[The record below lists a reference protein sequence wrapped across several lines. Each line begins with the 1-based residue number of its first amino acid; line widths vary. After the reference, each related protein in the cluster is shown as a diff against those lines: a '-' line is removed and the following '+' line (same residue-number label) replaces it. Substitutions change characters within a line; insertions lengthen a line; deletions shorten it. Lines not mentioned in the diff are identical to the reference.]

1 MLKVYNSLS
10 RTKEEFKSLEPG
22 KVKMYCCGPTV
33 YDFLHVGNFRGAVV
47 YNFVRN
53 WLEKSGYQVNYVYN
67 FTDVDDKIIN
77 RAIKENT
84 TAKVVAETYIEEFK
98 KDFASLGLKPHTHNP
113 RVTEH
118 MDGIVRLIEDLIV
131 NKKAYVV
138 QGEVFFSIRSFP
150 DYGKLS
156 NRKIDDMEAG
166 SRIEVDA
173 KKQDPL
179 DFTLWKPAKPGEQSW
194 PSPWSEGRPGWHIE
208 CSCMIRDILGEQID
222 IHGGG
227 MDLIFPHH
235 ENEIAQGEGA
245 SGKPYAK
252 YWLHNN
258 MFMFSGAKMSKS
270 LGNIKTMRSFLQEY
284 PAEIFKYLVMSV
296 HYRSESEFS
305 EATIAQSISGLARI
319 YSALKLANDAVGN
332 GASHGAASG
341 TVSAAVSVGFA
352 QPVVDSPVVKEFA
365 KSLQAAQLQMNDAY
379 NDDFNTAKALGDV
392 FEIVR
397 LFNQKIKPGSKQT
410 PDTRSMAA
418 LFLNFISENGT
429 MMALFGEPP
438 KEFLRSLDEMLIRQ
452 KKLDITVIENL
463 VAQRW
468 EAKKQKDFATADSLR
483 AELVSMGIDVRDAAS
498 ESTWEVIK

>member
-1 MLKVYNSLS
+1 MALKVYNSLS
-10 RTKEEFKSLEPG
+10 RKKEDFQSLEVG

-53 WLEKSGYQVNYVYN
+53 WLEKSGYQVNFVYN

-84 TAKVVAETYIEEFK
+84 TAKAIAEKYIEEFK
-98 KDFASLGLKPHTHNP
+98 KDFSHLGLRPHNHNP

-118 MDGIVRLIEDLIV
+118 IDGIIRLIQKLID

-138 QGEVFFSIRSFP
+138 EGEVFYSIRSFP
-150 DYGKLS
+150 QYGKLS
-156 NRKIDDMEAG
+156 NRKVDDMEAG
-166 SRIEVDA
+166 ARVEIDV
-173 KKQDPL
+173 KKQDAL

-194 PSPWSEGRPGWHIE
+194 PSPWGEGRPGWHIE
-208 CSCMIRDILGEQID
+208 CSCMIHDILGEQID

-245 SGKPYAK
+245 SGKTYSR

-258 MFMFSGAKMSKS
+258 MFTFSGAKMSKS
-270 LGNIKTMRSFLQEY
+270 LGNIRTMRSFLEEY

-305 EATIAQSISGLARI
+305 DATIAQSIAGLARI
-319 YSALKLANDAVGN
+319 YSALKIAEEY
-332 GASHGAASG
+332 
-341 TVSAAVSVGFA
+341 SAEESTINFQTPAL
-352 QPVVDSPVVKEFA
+352 KEFA
-365 KSLQAAQLQMNDAY
+365 KNIADAQQKMNEAY
-379 NDDFNTAKALGDV
+379 DDDFNTSKAFADL
-392 FEIVR
+392 FEVVR
-397 LFNQKIKPGSKQT
+397 LFNQKVKPGVKAS
-410 PDTRSMAA
+410 PDILGYSF
-418 LFLNFISENGT
+418 LFRRFVLQNGQ
-429 MMALFGEPP
+429 MMALFHEPAQ
-438 KEFLRSLDEMLIRQ
+438 KFLRSLDRMLIRQ
-452 KKLDITVIENL
+452 KNLDESLIENL
-463 VAQRW
+463 VSQRW
-468 EAKKQKDFATADSLR
+468 EAKQKKDFSRADELR
-483 AELVSMGIDVRDAAS
+483 ARLQTMGIEVRDAAS